1 MYRTFYFQDEE
12 ELFEA
17 EAEKRNVQQ
26 EYKEILVWLNDVE
39 EKASLMA
46 QQWSEDVEEDEPRK
60 KRKAVR
66 YPVFITLRD
75 LGRFPKLRT
84 SRPDH
89 GWSSHF
95 DKRKKLFSGDFAE
108 KPSPLCLL
116 FRI

>member
-1 MYRTFYFQDEE
+1 MSQGNSAFLSTRSIINDLNFFYLNTEFIAPFYFQDEE

-17 EAEKRNVQQ
+17 EAEKREVQQ

-66 YPVFITLRD
+66 
-75 LGRFPKLRT
+75 
-84 SRPDH
+84 
-89 GWSSHF
+89 
-95 DKRKKLFSGDFAE
+95 
-108 KPSPLCLL
+108 
-116 FRI
+116 

>member
-1 MYRTFYFQDEE
+1 MYCTFYFQDEE

-17 EAEKRNVQQ
+17 EAEKRDVQQ

-66 YPVFITLRD
+66 QSGIYYTERLLDSETRTTART
-75 LGRFPKLRT
+75 RFPQY
-84 SRPDH
+84 
-89 GWSSHF
+89 
-95 DKRKKLFSGDFAE
+95 
-108 KPSPLCLL
+108 
-116 FRI
+116 